1 MGADA
6 ERIILKSVP
15 FNKNSRLLSDES
27 DARHARITVA
37 VYEIHSVGQ
46 EHEAA
51 LLELEQTKY
60 TEADN

>member
-6 ERIILKSVP
+6 ERIILKPVP

-27 DARHARITVA
+27 DARHARIAVP